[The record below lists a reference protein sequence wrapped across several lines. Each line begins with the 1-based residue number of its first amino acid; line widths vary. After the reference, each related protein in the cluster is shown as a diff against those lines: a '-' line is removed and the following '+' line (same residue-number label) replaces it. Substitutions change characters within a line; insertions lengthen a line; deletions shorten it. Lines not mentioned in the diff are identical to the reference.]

1 MSDIV
6 EFEWDESKTQQ
17 CLRDRGF
24 PFAFVVS
31 AFADPD
37 RRYEIDERWAYGE
50 ARYRLYGRID
60 GRLFVV
66 VYAVR
71 GRTVRIISA
80 RKANARER
88 RIHGDKSSPEG

>member
-1 MSDIV
+1 LSDIV

-50 ARYRLYGRID
+50 ARYRL
-60 GRLFVV
+60 
-66 VYAVR
+66 
-71 GRTVRIISA
+71 
-80 RKANARER
+80 
-88 RIHGDKSSPEG
+88 